1 MIVSWL
7 SLPDPLYFAQL
18 KMSLV
23 NLLQVDVKNE
33 PLLYLLHKLTI
44 IFLLIYPNQIL
55 NNPSAYFDNFQF
67 EITFEVISEL
77 QEGRLNESIAC
88 SHSEF

>member
-33 PLLYLLHKLTI
+33 PPLYLLHKLTI
-44 IFLLIYPNQIL
+44 IFLLIYSNQIL

-77 QEGRLNESIAC
+77 QEGRLNELIAC